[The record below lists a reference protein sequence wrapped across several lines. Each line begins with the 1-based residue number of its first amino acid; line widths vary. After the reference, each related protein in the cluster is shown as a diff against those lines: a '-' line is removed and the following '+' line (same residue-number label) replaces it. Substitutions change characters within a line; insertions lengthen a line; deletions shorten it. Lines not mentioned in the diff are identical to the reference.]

1 MIIFLKSNEQRFCS
15 LLFCNKVTID
25 TISERNKVCV
35 EVSDNGLGRTE
46 KQANSFQQ
54 AETSRNQMESRLH
67 LIKSSHL
74 RYALR
79 WGSITL
85 KPFKD

>member
-1 MIIFLKSNEQRFCS
+1 MEEKLMKMIEEYEPHAFIISYEPRKFKGGYLLKAM
-15 LLFCNKVTID
+15 KKT
-25 TISERNKVCV
+25 K
-35 EVSDNGLGRTE
+35 
-46 KQANSFQQ
+46 KKHKANSFQQ

-85 KPFKD
+85 KPIKD